1 MKIILAILAAGI
13 FLVALYWWVARPWY
27 AHWGATAAELTMKLP
42 GDDIAAGANMVST
55 RTVTVHAPA
64 AKIYPWLVQLGQG
77 RGGMYSYE
85 WLENLAR
92 CDIHNV
98 YQIIPT
104 LQQVQAGQEIR
115 MGPEGYPLY
124 HIYSFEPGHSF
135 VLRPADPVTKQ
146 PGPASW
152 ALVLNEGPDGTTRL
166 IARQRQAVGPGFA
179 NFLTWRVI
187 VDPMSFI
194 MEQKMLRTIRDLAEQ
209 QM

>member
-1 MKIILAILAAGI
+1 
-13 FLVALYWWVARPWY
+13 
-27 AHWGATAAELTMKLP
+27 
-42 GDDIAAGANMVST
+42 MVST
-55 RTVTVHAPA
+55 RAVTVHAPA

-98 YQIIPT
+98 YQIVPA
-104 LQQVQAGQEIR
+104 LQQVQAGQEIH

-124 HIYSFEPGHSF
+124 HIYSFEPGRSF
-135 VLRPADPVTKQ
+135 VLRPADPATKV

-152 ALVLNEGPDGTTRL
+152 ALVLNEQPDGTTRL